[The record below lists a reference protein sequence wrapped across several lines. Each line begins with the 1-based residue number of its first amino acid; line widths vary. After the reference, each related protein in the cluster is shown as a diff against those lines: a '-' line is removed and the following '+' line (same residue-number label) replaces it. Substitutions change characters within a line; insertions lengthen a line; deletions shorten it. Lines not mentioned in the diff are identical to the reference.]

1 MSFSDPEQI
10 LRQFSLGEDWHVA
23 DFGAGSGAYVL
34 AAAERLSGGVVYAV
48 DINRSLLERVK
59 KEAGERGLKNVEI
72 FWGDV
77 EDRGGSKLKDASMDA
92 VVVANVLF
100 QVGSKKGVAEEVW
113 RVLKPKRRTLVIDWT
128 DSFGGLGP
136 HTNLIFPKEKAR
148 ELFDNN
154 GFEYEQE
161 INAGDHHYGLIF
173 KKIAS

>member
-1 MSFSDPEQI
+1 M
-10 LRQFSLGEDWHVA
+10 
-23 DFGAGSGAYVL
+23 
-34 AAAERLSGGVVYAV
+34 YAV

-92 VVVANVLF
+92 VLVANVLF

-161 INAGDHHYGLIF
+161 INAGDHHYGIIF
-173 KKIAS
+173 KKK

>member
-34 AAAERLSGGVVYAV
+34 DAAKWLSGGKVYAV
-48 DINRSLLERVK
+48 DINRSLLERIK

-92 VVVANVLF
+92 VLVANVLF

-136 HTNLIFPKEKAR
+136 HVNLVFPKDKAR
-148 ELFDNN
+148 ELFENN

-161 INAGDHHYGLIF
+161 INAGDHHYGIIF
-173 KKIAS
+173 KKK